1 MVPFVAKGIT
11 FDTRLALAFCN
22 AIDPAV
28 APGSDKQPK
37 LPNDWAVCGII
48 RSEMIRGISFLLV
61 LIFSG
66 LVFGQ
71 AKPLTQAEY
80 VKMLYALQKT
90 PATKEDIIAA
100 LRSRGIDFAVTD
112 GVLGLTRSKSANDE
126 DIRRALLEAD
136 RRRQNPEAAKLPDKA
151 EAEAL
156 LAKTRQNTL
165 EAVGEMPDF
174 VVKQLIQRSV
184 AYAGTGTFR
193 NQDNLIVAVSYRTT
207 GQEDYKLL
215 SVNGI
220 LQNDPKPKESYE
232 EVGGTSS
239 TGEFVNVL
247 ATIFKP
253 ESDTHFNAV
262 ETDIIR
268 GRKAIVFEYSTTKDN
283 AHQVITAAGLLNQ
296 STITGM
302 TGKIWIDAQDAR
314 VLRLEDNAT
323 EIPGDFPVRAAS
335 RVIDYDWVKIT
346 DGTYLLPS
354 VSDVRLTLRD
364 HDKLFETRNYI
375 RFKNYQK
382 YGTDVT
388 IIEEDNA
395 PPDNKKP

>member
-1 MVPFVAKGIT
+1 MVRTLCI
-11 FDTRLALAFCN
+11 L
-22 AIDPAV
+22 
-28 APGSDKQPK
+28 
-37 LPNDWAVCGII
+37 
-48 RSEMIRGISFLLV
+48 FLLSLSTFV
-61 LIFSG
+61 LA
-66 LVFGQ
+66 Q
-71 AKPLTQAEY
+71 DKPLTQAEF
-80 VKMLYALQKT
+80 VKLLYALQKT
-90 PATKEDIIAA
+90 PATKGDIIAT
-100 LRSRGIDFAVTD
+100 LRSRGIDFVVTD
-112 GVLGLTRSKSANDE
+112 GVLGLTRSKSGNDE

-136 RRRQNPEAAKLPDKA
+136 RRRQNPESVKLPNKI
-151 EAEAL
+151 EADAL
-156 LAKTRQNTL
+156 LAKTKQNTL
-165 EAVGEMPDF
+165 EAVNEMPDF

-193 NQDNLIVAVSYRTT
+193 NQDNLIVAVSYRST

-262 ETDIIR
+262 ETDIVR
-268 GRKAIVFEYSTTKDN
+268 GHKTIVFEYSTTKDN

-296 STITGM
+296 TTVTGM
-302 TGKIWIDAQDAR
+302 TGRLWIDAEDAR

-323 EIPGDFPVRAAS
+323 EIPTDFPVRAAS
-335 RVIDYDWVKIT
+335 RLIDYDWIKIT
-346 DGTYLLPS
+346 DGTYLLP
-354 VSDVRLTLRD
+354 VLSDVRLTIRD
-364 HDKLFETRNYI
+364 HDRLFETRNYI

-388 IIEEDNA
+388 IVEEDNA
-395 PPDNKKP
+395 PPDKKP